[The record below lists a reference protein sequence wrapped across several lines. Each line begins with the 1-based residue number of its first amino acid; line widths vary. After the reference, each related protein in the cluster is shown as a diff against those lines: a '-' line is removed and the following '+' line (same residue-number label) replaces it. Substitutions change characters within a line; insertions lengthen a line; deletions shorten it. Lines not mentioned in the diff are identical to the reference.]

1 MYTSLALTGIVHVVV
16 VVYTAA
22 DEGMAASTT
31 RNCPLLST
39 ANQPRVS
46 VN

>member
-1 MYTSLALTGIVHVVV
+1 MYTSLAFSGIVHVVV

-22 DEGMAASTT
+22 DEGREASTV
-31 RNCPLLST
+31 RNWPLLST